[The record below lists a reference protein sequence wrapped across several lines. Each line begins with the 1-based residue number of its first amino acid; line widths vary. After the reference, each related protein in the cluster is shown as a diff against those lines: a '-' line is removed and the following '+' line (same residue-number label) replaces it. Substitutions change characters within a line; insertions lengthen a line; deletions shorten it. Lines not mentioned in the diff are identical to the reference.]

1 MLMRFLNTIT
11 GLVLFVGAAA
21 MAAMLLAY
29 FAHGEFG
36 LSPRVVRSDALIS
49 ALVLIGLFVIACV
62 SDWVGRHN
70 RKCIDMRG
78 VPMSFS
84 S

>member
-1 MLMRFLNTIT
+1 MLTRFLNTIA

-21 MAAMLLAY
+21 IAAMLLAY

-49 ALVLIGLFVIACV
+49 ALVLIGLLLIALF
-62 SDWVGRHN
+62 SDSYGRH
-70 RKCIDMRG
+70 K
-78 VPMSFS
+78 
-84 S
+84 